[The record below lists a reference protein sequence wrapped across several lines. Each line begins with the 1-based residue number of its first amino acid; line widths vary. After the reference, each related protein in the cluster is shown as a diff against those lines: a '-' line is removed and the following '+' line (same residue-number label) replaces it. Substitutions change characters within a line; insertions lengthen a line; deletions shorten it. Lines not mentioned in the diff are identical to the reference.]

1 MSRAGNRNRAKFTV
15 TFVEAKTGT
24 PLDVCRNFRNWTI
37 KNGLKSYVEIAEML
51 GITPNEVKKYLD
63 LAKMPE
69 YDSTV
74 LKRMKEVMNDERCE
88 RYL

>member
-24 PLDVCRNFRNWTI
+24 PLDVS
-37 KNGLKSYVEIAEML
+37 KIAWEF
-51 GITPNEVKKYLD
+51 I
-63 LAKMPE
+63 
-69 YDSTV
+69 
-74 LKRMKEVMNDERCE
+74 

>member
-37 KNGLKSYVEIAEML
+37 EKGLKSYVEIAEML
-51 GITPNEVKKYLD
+51 DITPNEVKKYLD

-74 LKRMKEVMNDERCE
+74 LKRMKEVMHGKQ
-88 RYL
+88 Y